1 MNTPDLII
9 KVKVLSENEGG
20 RKTPFLNGYR
30 AQFFYNDSDW
40 DPSYEIIGK
49 SEAKLGEEVEL
60 QLQTTVKEIHFGKF
74 EIGKEVK
81 IREGRRIVAEG
92 KVIKILNKRFW
103 KQYPK
108 SRKRY
113 SKLKLED
120 LEHDFVYYLITDFLK
135 QKEFSD
141 YQNFSKKLLKMSDT
155 EFDEYEKRKH
165 WYETK

>member
-1 MNTPDLII
+1 MTFWKTENSIEPKKNFYAEI
-9 KVKVLSENEGG
+9 KEYYIGISKNEIPTELLAEINEKV
-20 RKTPFLNGYR
+20 T
-30 AQFFYNDSDW
+30 D
-40 DPSYEIIGK
+40 
-49 SEAKLGEEVEL
+49 
-60 QLQTTVKEIHFGKF
+60 
-74 EIGKEVK
+74 K
-81 IREGRRIVAEG
+81 IFADY
-92 KVIKILNKRFW
+92 KRFW

-135 QKEFSD
+135 QKHPSE
-141 YQNFSKKLLKMSDT
+141 YQNFSKILLKMNET

>member
-1 MNTPDLII
+1 MTFWKTENSIEPKKNFHAEIEEYYSGISNNII
-9 KVKVLSENEGG
+9 PIELL
-20 RKTPFLNGYR
+20 T
-30 AQFFYNDSDW
+30 
-40 DPSYEIIGK
+40 EIIEK
-49 SEAKLGEEVEL
+49 V
-60 QLQTTVKEIHFGKF
+60 TD
-74 EIGKEVK
+74 K
-81 IREGRRIVAEG
+81 IYSDY
-92 KVIKILNKRFW
+92 KRFW

-135 QKEFSD
+135 QKKLSD
-141 YQNFSKKLLKMSDT
+141 YRNFSKTLLKMSDT

>member
-1 MNTPDLII
+1 MTFWKTENSLEPKKNFHSEIEEYYSGISNNTIPIEL
-9 KVKVLSENEGG
+9 L
-20 RKTPFLNGYR
+20 T
-30 AQFFYNDSDW
+30 
-40 DPSYEIIGK
+40 EIIEK
-49 SEAKLGEEVEL
+49 V
-60 QLQTTVKEIHFGKF
+60 TD
-74 EIGKEVK
+74 K
-81 IREGRRIVAEG
+81 IYSDY
-92 KVIKILNKRFW
+92 KRFW
-103 KQYPK
+103 EQYPK

-141 YQNFSKKLLKMSDT
+141 YQNFSKKLLRMSDT